1 MFTRSNRTALF
12 GATAAL
18 TVALGLT
25 GCSATASNGDTAGG
39 DAAGTSTTD
48 SKTGDAKQAADTTP
62 GLNTPV
68 TVGAFEY
75 TALAVKDAGT
85 TVGTAP
91 LSQTAQG
98 TFFQVDLKVAN
109 TGTSAQTF
117 IVNYVKLKDAA
128 GKTYDADASATL
140 YASSDP
146 NTWISAIN
154 PGNAVQG
161 PILFDVPAGTKPV
174 TLLVSD
180 NAFTAGKQIAI
191 G

>member
-12 GATAAL
+12 GATAL
-18 TVALGLT
+18 ITLALGLT
-25 GCSATASNGDTAGG
+25 GCSAATPHDGAG
-39 DAAGTSTTD
+39 AAGS
-48 SKTGDAKQAADTTP
+48 SAGATGQNGGGADEPADATP

-68 TVGAFEY
+68 SAGAFEY

-85 TVGTAP
+85 TVGAAP

-98 TFFQVDLKVAN
+98 AFVQVDLKVAN
-109 TGTSAQTF
+109 TGNSAQTF

-146 NTWISAIN
+146 STWVSAIN

-180 NAFTAGKQIAI
+180 NAFTAGKPIAI